1 MNKPLI
7 ILPLM
12 VGIISCSTAKRSTSS
27 AGAGSK
33 TNSTTK
39 TVTKSSPAFIEN
51 ISIKPEKQHSKQET
65 VTKPLVVQT
74 SSTDTSSGSDE
85 NLLPVEFSEILQFK
99 YAILLNVPVE
109 EVTNKHQIEY
119 IESWYGAPYRLGGS
133 DRSGIDCSA
142 FTQNLLASLYG
153 LSIARTSKEQYANC
167 KRIKK
172 DDLEEGDLVFFYTTR
187 KKVIAHVGV
196 YLCNNKFIHA
206 SVSSGVMIS
215 DLNDEYFAKRYIG
228 AGRVK

>member
-12 VGIISCSTAKRSTSS
+12 VGIISCSTMKRSTS

-39 TVTKSSPAFIEN
+39 TDSKSSPAFIEN
-51 ISIKPEKQHSKQET
+51 ISIKPEKQHSRQET
-65 VTKPLVVQT
+65 VSKPVVLQT
-74 SSTDTSSGSDE
+74 SSTDTTSGFEDNS
-85 NLLPVEFSEILQFK
+85 LPVEFSETLQFK

-109 EVTNKHQIEY
+109 EVTNRHQIEY
-119 IESWYGAPYRLGGS
+119 IESWYGTPYRMGGS

-153 LSIARTSKEQYANC
+153 LSIARTSKEQYASC
-167 KRIKK
+167 KRIKR

-187 KKVIAHVGV
+187 KKVISHVGV

-215 DLNDEYFAKRYIG
+215 DLNDEYFAKRYMG